1 MSDNHSYIKS
11 KKLLKIFEILLG
23 KIYFEKPENVIEAII
38 CELKKLE
45 TQKNQNHIFSKDD
58 AEAMFRYVDIENK
71 NFIDKEK
78 CLLGLNQFVLNNKQ
92 KEHIEKMEIAS
103 TVDLETFTS
112 YVNEIAN
119 L

>member
-11 KKLLKIFEILLG
+11 KKLLKTFEILLG
-23 KIYFEKPENVIEAII
+23 KIYFEKPENVVEAII

-45 TQKNQNHIFSKDD
+45 KSQNYIFSKDD
-58 AEAMFRYVDIENK
+58 AEAMFRFVDLENK
-71 NFIDKEK
+71 NVIDKEK

-92 KEHIEKMEIAS
+92 KEHVEKMEIAN